1 MLNNQNNEM
10 GLDEALLNFIKKNE
24 NENQDKVLL
33 YVVIKKVYKDY
44 LIVYN
49 WCLNNCNDE
58 H

>member
-49 WCLNNCNDE
+49 
-58 H
+58 